1 MGWTPWCAKVAAVRR
16 GQKWFPS
23 DPTKI
28 QADLLIK
35 FNQWIVDWCQ
45 SIFWWIWW
53 SWQQFSIFQAGNQG
67 LRCPGTPPCGVGMSR
82 YLTASKEQQQE
93 ASWTGHVMRDKN
105 DRSCYRHV
113 PISRLLVASSSS
125 EFVQGPSQSFLHPS
139 RACHRLDARLR
150 KALWMCFPIL
160 SPMPWQIK
168 VRLAREPG
176 NNGHAVHGKTDAKR
190 AQIGERR
197 SSWKRED
204 KHFGAFLRIPLCL
217 IQSVWERWKMFPE
230 DSSVWQRWSVKF
242 WCTGRPCTQ
251 MCKRTVPPNTR
262 WLLDIWTVH
271 LTSN

>member
-1 MGWTPWCAKVAAVRR
+1 MGWTPWWCAKVAAVRR

-35 FNQWIVDWCQ
+35 LNQWIVDWCQ

-53 SWQQFSIFQAGNQG
+53 SWQQFHANSLKQSRIKFTILTSIGRFFLASAGNQG
-67 LRCPGTPPCGVGMSR
+67 LWCFGNPPCGVGMSR

-105 DRSCYRHV
+105 DRSCYGHV
-113 PISRLLVASSSS
+113 SISRLLVASSSS
-125 EFVQGPSQSFLHPS
+125 EFAQGASQSFLHPS

-150 KALWMCFPIL
+150 KASWMCFPIL

-190 AQIGERR
+190 GQHTDWREEKQLEERR
-197 SSWKRED
+197 
-204 KHFGAFLRIPLCL
+204 
-217 IQSVWERWKMFPE
+217 
-230 DSSVWQRWSVKF
+230 
-242 WCTGRPCTQ
+242 
-251 MCKRTVPPNTR
+251 
-262 WLLDIWTVH
+262 
-271 LTSN
+271 